1 MSAVTVQLRMDA
13 DLKLETEYILKNIGL
28 TMSSAVNLFCR
39 QVVNQGKIPFE
50 LVANDVLN
58 AETIKAMNDTLEGKN
73 LSRSF
78 SSVDEMWEDLDA

>member
-50 LVANDVLN
+50 LVASDVLN

>member
-1 MSAVTVQLRMDA
+1 MAATTVQVRMDS
-13 DLKLETEYILKNIGL
+13 DLKLQVEYVLQNIGL

-50 LVANDVLN
+50 LIAKDVPN

-73 LSRSF
+73 LSR
-78 SSVDEMWEDLDA
+78 MK